1 MNEQSRLNQIRNEIA
16 ELRNRRQQLLQQS
29 RQEEMIQEMPS
40 NTVDNGQGMA
50 NNQSK
55 NMERGK
61 TLTLSNGHS
70 ILGDN
75 NKFNSG
81 FINMV
86 IMALLA
92 GFATGVVATAVYIF
106 MSLGKVTVSL

>member
-1 MNEQSRLNQIRNEIA
+1 MDGENKINQIRQ
-16 ELRNRRQQLLQQS
+16 ELAQLRSRRQQLIEQN
-29 RQEEMIQEMPS
+29 RQEQMMQEMPS
-40 NTVDNGQGMA
+40 NPVENDPGMA
-50 NNQSK
+50 NSQSK

-75 NKFNSG
+75 NRFNSG

-92 GFATGVVATAVYIF
+92 GFATGAVATAVYIF

>member
-1 MNEQSRLNQIRNEIA
+1 MNEENRIEQIRR
-16 ELRNRRQQLLQQS
+16 ELAQLHSTRQQLLDQS